1 MIPREE
7 DISYNYEGQMD
18 TGGTVYGVDDG
29 GDGIWDG
36 HLHPIKTCDNTAIST
51 MHFIEM

>member
-1 MIPREE
+1 
-7 DISYNYEGQMD
+7 MD